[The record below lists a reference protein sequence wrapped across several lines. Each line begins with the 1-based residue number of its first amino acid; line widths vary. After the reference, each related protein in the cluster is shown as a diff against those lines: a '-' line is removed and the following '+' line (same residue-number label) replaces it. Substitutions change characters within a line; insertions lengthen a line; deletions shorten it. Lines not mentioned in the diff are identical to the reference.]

1 MWQWKAT
8 RVRTPELRAESME
21 QSPSSSKNSVQPSMC
36 VTLGQI
42 AHLVVHAAL
51 KQRCWLED
59 FADEPMMISADLHE
73 LLATVQQ
80 IGNKPEVQAS

>member
-1 MWQWKAT
+1 
-8 RVRTPELRAESME
+8 
-21 QSPSSSKNSVQPSMC
+21 MC